1 MTNEQDSIDKI
12 NPFVVREFSLPGGI
26 RQTDRTEIAEYYSK
40 DAFARNRPS
49 DAEQRLLDKVG
60 VSRIHET
67 KKSPFCAK
75 NLCAMQAEQDVMNKV
90 IHPKYNIDYGVACR
104 RKPKIVSMGVSNKI
118 PDSMY
123 VAVVAIILFALVF
136 ALRR

>member
-40 DAFARNRPS
+40 DAFTRKRPS
-49 DAEQRLLDKVG
+49 DTEQRLLDKTGVG
-60 VSRIHET
+60 EIYKT
-67 KKSPFCAK
+67 KKSPFCDT
-75 NLCAMQAEQDVMNKV
+75 NLCARQTEQSVMNKV
-90 IHPKYNIDYGVACR
+90 VHPRYNIDYGVTCR
-104 RKPKIVSMGVSNKI
+104 RKPKIVSVGVSKNVSDSTKI
-118 PDSMY
+118 
-123 VAVVAIILFALVF
+123 AVVVLILLALVF

>member
-1 MTNEQDSIDKI
+1 MMNEQDSIDKI

-49 DAEQRLLDKVG
+49 DTEQRLLDKTGVG
-60 VSRIHET
+60 EIYKT
-67 KKSPFCAK
+67 KKSAFCDT
-75 NLCAMQAEQDVMNKV
+75 NLCARQTEQGVMNKV
-90 IHPKYNIDYGVACR
+90 VHPRYNIDYGVTC
-104 RKPKIVSMGVSNKI
+104 RKPKIVTVGVSKKVSDSTKI
-118 PDSMY
+118 
-123 VAVVAIILFALVF
+123 AVVVLILLALVS